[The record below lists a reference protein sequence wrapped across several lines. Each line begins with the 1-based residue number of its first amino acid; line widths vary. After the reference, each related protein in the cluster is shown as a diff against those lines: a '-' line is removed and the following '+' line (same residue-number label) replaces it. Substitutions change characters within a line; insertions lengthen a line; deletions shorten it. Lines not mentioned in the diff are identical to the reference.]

1 LKSKKYIRIFN
12 QYFTVIGFLG
22 FIISLSIAFSGVAL
36 IYISF
41 IFNDLII
48 FILGS
53 IFILSSFLL
62 LISLAATEIILKK
75 EKYFDLNR
83 LLNKECKVLSDIEKG
98 EKGVVY
104 VEGEEWLAL
113 ALDDLKKGDKAIVVN
128 IDKNILHVKKKIN

>member
-1 LKSKKYIRIFN
+1 LKNKKYIKIFN

-22 FIISLSIAFSGVAL
+22 FIISLSIAILGVAL

-98 EKGVVY
+98 KKGVVY

-113 ALDDLKKGDKAIVVN
+113 ALDNLKKGDKAIVVN
-128 IDKNILHVKKKIN
+128 IDKNILHIKKEN